1 MTVFYIRNKF
11 KPFNRQQRQ
20 EICRCQEYTDFNVN
34 SEDDDDDYVGV
45 SSYIFLIIMIF
56 LSVFDSNQS
65 ISKSVGVVI
74 TSFKKNKQIFSMI
87 VAWSF
92 GLINRIHSYCYLC
105 FFLYGIKFFHI
116 EFTFSSMNRIKS
128 FYFVFRDSLTMYYLI
143 APIIIFHNPIVTDN
157 KFEMMTIWSIRSLLN
172 DDDDLGRLSW
182 NLDTIFFRYFN
193 IRSTMNLE
201 LKMKKK

>member
-74 TSFKKNKQIFSMI
+74 TSFKKKQTNFFGDCCVIIWIDQSNPFLLLSM
-87 VAWSF
+87 
-92 GLINRIHSYCYLC
+92 

-128 FYFVFRDSLTMYYLI
+128 FYFVFRDSLTMYHLI

-157 KFEMMTIWSIRSLLN
+157 KFEMMTI
-172 DDDDLGRLSW
+172 
-182 NLDTIFFRYFN
+182 
-193 IRSTMNLE
+193 
-201 LKMKKK
+201 